1 MPTPISSYA
10 AALSAYAQAAGG
22 AGEPRAATLPAAS
35 SGAQSSFADTVNQ
48 MLGQAVDAG
57 KTSEGQAMSAIADR
71 NDLAGVVTA
80 VAEAE
85 VALQSVIAIRDR
97 AVEAYKDIMRMPI

>member
-10 AALSAYAQAAGG
+10 SALAAYAQAA
-22 AGEPRAATLPAAS
+22 RASDQPTATPSPAAAGA
-35 SGAQSSFADTVNQ
+35 SGSFADTVKHLLEQ
-48 MLGQAVDAG
+48 TVEAG
-57 KTSEGQAMSAIADR
+57 TGSEHKAMSAIADR
-71 NDLAGVVTA
+71 KDLAGVVTA

>member
-10 AALSAYAQAAGG
+10 SALSAYAQAAR
-22 AGEPRAATLPAAS
+22 APDQLTAAPSPAAATGAS
-35 SGAQSSFADTVNQ
+35 GSFADTMNALLQ
-48 MLGQAVDAG
+48 DAVETGAG
-57 KTSEGQAMSAIADR
+57 SEQKAMSAIADR
-71 NDLAGVVTA
+71 KDLAGVVTA